1 MTKPLKFPVY
11 DPARDGDRFEWIIKQ
26 AAVLHEQQ
34 AKERMNRPRYDPLT
48 GRPFLKPLPVPPTA
62 RDA

>member
-1 MTKPLKFPVY
+1 MTKPSKFPVY
-11 DPARDGDRFEWIIKQ
+11 DPAKDGNRFEWIIKQ

-48 GRPFLKPLPVPPTA
+48 GRPIPASVPAYNQTLK
-62 RDA
+62 R

>member
-1 MTKPLKFPVY
+1 MTKPPKFPVY
-11 DPARDGDRFEWIIKQ
+11 APAKDGNRFEWIIRQ
-26 AAVLHEQQ
+26 VALLHEQQ

-48 GRPFLKPLPVPPTA
+48 GRPILKPPPVPATT